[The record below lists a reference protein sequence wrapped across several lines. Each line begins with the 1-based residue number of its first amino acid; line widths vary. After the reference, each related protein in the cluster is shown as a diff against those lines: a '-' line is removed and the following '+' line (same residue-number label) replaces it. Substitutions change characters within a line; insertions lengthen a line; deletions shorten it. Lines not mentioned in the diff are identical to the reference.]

1 MKGIILAGGSGTR
14 LYPITFAVSKQLLPV
29 YDKPMIYYPLS
40 VLQIAGIRE
49 VLVITTPQDL
59 PLFKILLRDGR
70 QFGMSISYAPQP
82 RPEGLAQA
90 FIIGHDFIGSD
101 NCVLI
106 LGDNIF
112 YAMDCQNCS

>member
-1 MKGIILAGGSGTR
+1 
-14 LYPITFAVSKQLLPV
+14 
-29 YDKPMIYYPLS
+29 
-40 VLQIAGIRE
+40 
-49 VLVITTPQDL
+49 
-59 PLFKILLRDGR
+59 
-70 QFGMSISYAPQP
+70 MSMSYAKQP
-82 RPEGLAQA
+82 EPEGSAQA